1 MYSLINALGV
11 HAALRR
17 EALPF
22 GTAFVIAELA
32 YKFHSFALECGAFLA
47 TWYVASWLQTA
58 LLARSGK

>member
-22 GTAFVIAELA
+22 ATAFVIAELA

-47 TWYVASWLQTA
+47 TWYVASWLQTT
-58 LLARSGK
+58 LLTRSGK